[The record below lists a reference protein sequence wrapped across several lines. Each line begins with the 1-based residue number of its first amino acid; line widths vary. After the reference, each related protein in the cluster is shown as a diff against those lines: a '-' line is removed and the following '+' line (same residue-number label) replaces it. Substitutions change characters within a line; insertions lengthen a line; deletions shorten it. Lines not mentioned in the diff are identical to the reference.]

1 MSQVCTVIVRLIP
14 HAGQTDA
21 VRHAMNEVIE
31 EIRAG
36 AGCVR
41 YDMFDAVNGEIVLF
55 EQWESRGSWQAHF
68 DTEPIKWLQAELA
81 DKVELPVE
89 RLEMYAPG
97 EPDSHIS

>member
-41 YDMFDAVNGEIVLF
+41 YD
-55 EQWESRGSWQAHF
+55 
-68 DTEPIKWLQAELA
+68 
-81 DKVELPVE
+81 
-89 RLEMYAPG
+89 
-97 EPDSHIS
+97 

>member
-1 MSQVCTVIVRLIP
+1 MP
-14 HAGQTDA
+14 YA
-21 VRHAMNEVIE
+21 VKCRTCALTPASLDIAV
-31 EIRAG
+31 A
-36 AGCVR
+36 A
-41 YDMFDAVNGEIVLF
+41 YDKPVDGYDTIMFNAVNGDIVLF

-68 DTEPIKWLQAELA
+68 DTEPIRWLQAELA